1 MSLINGLLTLL
12 GEIESDAI
20 AVHEERCISV
30 RNRNADCLRCVE
42 ACTSGALAYRG
53 GELLVES
60 EHCIGCGTCATAC
73 PTCAIELRSPTDVEL
88 TAQLK
93 HSIVATKGH
102 PVVVCETVLDA
113 AGIAVDDV
121 SAACVVP
128 CLGRV
133 DESALVGLAAYR
145 AFDATLVCGSCETC
159 QHAPGGAL
167 MRDVVK
173 GTCNLLEAFGSSMPV
188 DVVECVPERV
198 LAPGVTGGPQ
208 GRGTGDG
215 VGRRDFLRS
224 AKEASTRAAGAALA
238 EELGMAGTEPVPAA
252 YRKVEA
258 DGALSH
264 FVPTRRVR
272 LYNYLQHVGQP
283 VADEVETR
291 VIGAVSIDVDRCSSC
306 RMCAVFCPTGAIR
319 KLDEDGA
326 FGIMHR
332 PSACM
337 QCRLC
342 ERICPEQ
349 AISVSRRVPI
359 KQFMGKEAVC
369 FAMKRPAW
377 TPNKPSSMYDKLH
390 STLGEDL
397 EMCMF

>member
-1 MSLINGLLTLL
+1 MSLINGLLALL

-42 ACTSGALAYRG
+42 ACTSGALAYRA
-53 GELLVES
+53 GELLVEP
-60 EHCIGCGTCATAC
+60 ERCIGCGTCATAC
-73 PTCAIELRSPTDVEL
+73 PTCAIELRNPTDAEL

-102 PVVVCETVLDA
+102 PVIVCEQALEAANVAADDA
-113 AGIAVDDV
+113 
-121 SAACVVP
+121 SAACAVP
-128 CLGRV
+128 CLGRM

-145 AFDATLVCGSCETC
+145 AFDATLACGSCETC
-159 QHAPGGAL
+159 PHAPGGAL
-167 MRDVVK
+167 VR
-173 GTCNLLEAFGSSMPV
+173 E
-188 DVVECVPERV
+188 VVE
-198 LAPGVTGGPQ
+198 PGGSHGQ
-208 GRGTGDG
+208 AGSDG
-215 VGRRDFLRS
+215 VGRRDFFRS
-224 AKEASTRAAGAALA
+224 AKDASTRAAGAAVA
-238 EELGMAGTEPVPAA
+238 EELGMVEAEPVPAA
-252 YRKVEA
+252 HRKVGA
-258 DGALSH
+258 DGTLSQ

-283 VADEVETR
+283 TADEVETR
-291 VIGAVSIDVDRCSSC
+291 VIGAVSIDAQKCSSC
-306 RMCAVFCPTGAIR
+306 RMCAVFCPTGAIK
-319 KLDEDGA
+319 KLDEGGV
-326 FGIMHR
+326 FGIVHR

-342 ERICPEQ
+342 EHICPEQ
-349 AISVSRRVPI
+349 AIAVSGRVPI

-369 FAMKRPAW
+369 FAMKRPTW

-390 STLGEDL
+390 ATLGEHL